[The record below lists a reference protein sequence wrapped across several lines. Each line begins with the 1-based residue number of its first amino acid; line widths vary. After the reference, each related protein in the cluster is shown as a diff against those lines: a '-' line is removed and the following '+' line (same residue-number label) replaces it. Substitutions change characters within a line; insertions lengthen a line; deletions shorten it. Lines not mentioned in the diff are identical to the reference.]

1 MYESN
6 YKYTNT
12 FGAMITVL
20 TIRLVSAITV
30 MWQLLGVKRGKVF
43 DVVARNTVPV
53 RKPTK
58 QLDTR
63 RDYPFAR
70 EQMLSA

>member
-6 YKYTNT
+6 YEYTNT

-30 MWQLLGVKRGKVF
+30 MW
-43 DVVARNTVPV
+43 
-53 RKPTK
+53 
-58 QLDTR
+58 
-63 RDYPFAR
+63 
-70 EQMLSA
+70 

>member
-6 YKYTNT
+6 YEYTNT

-53 RKPTK
+53 RKPN
-58 QLDTR
+58 
-63 RDYPFAR
+63 FA
-70 EQMLSA
+70 EI